1 MILERGF
8 KLVVGNAPHPWE
20 YASFFAVEG
29 IWVEILLPLISTL
42 AKSTSSSEHLF
53 MQFFWL
59 DAVLYSRIHVLSHP
73 FPNTLVTIHLSFRT
87 SLKYC
92 MVHATHTLVLFCSMH
107 SSQSVTDIQSRI
119 C

>member
-1 MILERGF
+1 M
-8 KLVVGNAPHPWE
+8 VGNAPHPWE
-20 YASFFAVEG
+20 YAFFFAVEG

-42 AKSTSSSEHLF
+42 AKSISSSEHLF

-59 DAVLYSRIHVLSHP
+59 DAILYSRIHVLSHP

-87 SLKYC
+87 SLKCY
-92 MVHATHTLVLFCSMH
+92 MVHTTHTLVLFCSMC
-107 SSQSVTDIQSRI
+107 SSQNVIDIQSHI